1 MNVSF
6 ITDPELK
13 ESITLSVMYQLPLWF
28 SPPEDIDYKAKTHRN
43 YPFFAVLDQG
53 QPVAFAAVKIHN
65 PYTADIYN
73 IGVLEPYHHQG
84 LGHQLMQ
91 AILDWCAKENFV
103 FLTVKTLDESADY
116 PPYDGTRAFYR
127 KEGFLPFGGI
137 SHFLGRGQSL
147 FVSGPHCKITTEKG
161 MFHVKHS
168 LFG

>member
-1 MNVSF
+1 MNVSS

-13 ESITLSVMYQLPLWF
+13 ESITLSVMHQLPLWF

-84 LGHQLMQ
+84 LG
-91 AILDWCAKENFV
+91 ISWCRPFWIGAPK
-103 FLTVKTLDESADY
+103 KTL
-116 PPYDGTRAFYR
+116 F
-127 KEGFLPFGGI
+127 F
-137 SHFLGRGQSL
+137 
-147 FVSGPHCKITTEKG
+147 
-161 MFHVKHS
+161 
-168 LFG
+168 

>member
-13 ESITLSVMYQLPLWF
+13 ESITLSVMHQLPLWF

-73 IGVLEPYHHQG
+73 IGVSSPRPRASAGAGHSG
-84 LGHQLMQ
+84 LVRQ
-91 AILDWCAKENFV
+91 
-103 FLTVKTLDESADY
+103 
-116 PPYDGTRAFYR
+116 R
-127 KEGFLPFGGI
+127 KLCFFNSKNPG
-137 SHFLGRGQSL
+137 
-147 FVSGPHCKITTEKG
+147 
-161 MFHVKHS
+161 
-168 LFG
+168 

>member
-1 MNVSF
+1 MH
-6 ITDPELK
+6 
-13 ESITLSVMYQLPLWF
+13 QLPLWF

-84 LGHQLMQ
+84 LGHQLVQ

-116 PPYDGTRAFYR
+116 RLMTAPALFTIKKGFSPWRYFPLFGTRTIPVCFWPA
-127 KEGFLPFGGI
+127 L
-137 SHFLGRGQSL
+137 
-147 FVSGPHCKITTEKG
+147 
-161 MFHVKHS
+161 
-168 LFG
+168 

>member
-13 ESITLSVMYQLPLWF
+13 ESITLSVMHQLPLWF

-73 IGVLEPYHHQG
+73 IGVLEPCHHQG
-84 LGHQLMQ
+84 LGHQLVQ

-127 KEGFLPFGGI
+127 KEGFLPLEVFPTFWDEDNPCL
-137 SHFLGRGQSL
+137 FLAR
-147 FVSGPHCKITTEKG
+147 T
-161 MFHVKHS
+161 VK
-168 LFG
+168 

>member
-13 ESITLSVMYQLPLWF
+13 ESITLSVMHQLPLWF

-65 PYTADIYN
+65 PYTAD
-73 IGVLEPYHHQG
+73 
-84 LGHQLMQ
+84 
-91 AILDWCAKENFV
+91 
-103 FLTVKTLDESADY
+103 KTLDESADY

-127 KEGFLPFGGI
+127 KEGFLPLEVFPTFWDEGNPCL
-137 SHFLGRGQSL
+137 FLAR
-147 FVSGPHCKITTEKG
+147 T
-161 MFHVKHS
+161 VK
-168 LFG
+168 

>member
-13 ESITLSVMYQLPLWF
+13 ESITLSVMHQLPLWF

-103 FLTVKTLDESADY
+103 FLTVKPWMNLPTIRLMTAPALFTVKKGFSPWRY
-116 PPYDGTRAFYR
+116 FPLFGTRAIPVCFWPA
-127 KEGFLPFGGI
+127 L
-137 SHFLGRGQSL
+137 
-147 FVSGPHCKITTEKG
+147 
-161 MFHVKHS
+161 
-168 LFG
+168 

>member
-13 ESITLSVMYQLPLWF
+13 ESITLSVMHQLPLWF

-65 PYTADIYN
+65 PYTADIYK
-73 IGVLEPYHHQG
+73 
-84 LGHQLMQ
+84 LMQ

-127 KEGFLPFGGI
+127 KEGFLPLEVFPTFWDEGNPCL
-137 SHFLGRGQSL
+137 FLAR
-147 FVSGPHCKITTEKG
+147 T
-161 MFHVKHS
+161 VK
-168 LFG
+168 